1 MTRFSKLLPI
11 AGLATALV
19 IAITACSESD
29 QTSSSSDPAS
39 SSSDQAA
46 PSVAATDSSGFQV
59 PRNAQ
64 GKPDMQGTWDFRT
77 LTPLERPT
85 AMAEKAT
92 FDSKEEEEAY
102 RARAIALNDVDVQRD
117 SMGGKDVE
125 GAYNAWWMDYGT
137 ELNEDKRT
145 SLIIDP
151 PNGRLPDLTPAAL
164 ASLKTN
170 ILRQYPVRDIL
181 SLQMDNLTFRPEGP
195 EAVGLSERC
204 LLSFNAG
211 PPLMPNAYNNNI
223 RIVQTPSHVV
233 IFTEMIHDARIVP
246 MDGSAHLPDELRKWT
261 GDSRGHW
268 DGDTLVVETQNFTD
282 KTPSFQLPLDLNNL
296 ERNGAPGSGKNMKL
310 TERFT
315 LASQSRLIYEYTLDD
330 PTTFTQPFTVAI
342 PMKATEDQIYEYA
355 CHEGNHAMA
364 GMLGGARQLEKEAA
378 TAAQ

>member
-1 MTRFSKLLPI
+1 MTRISKLLPV
-11 AGLATALV
+11 AGLAAALV
-19 IAITACSESD
+19 V
-29 QTSSSSDPAS
+29 SSSAFSTSDNSKQSKFEPA
-39 SSSDQAA
+39 
-46 PSVAATDSSGFQV
+46 
-59 PRNAQ
+59 RNAQ
-64 GKPDMQGTWDFRT
+64 GHPNMQGTWDFRT

-85 AMAEKAT
+85 AMADKAT
-92 FDSKEEEEAY
+92 FDSAEEEEAY
-102 RARAIALNDVDVQRD
+102 RTRAIALNDVDVQRD
-117 SMGGKDVE
+117 SMGDLDVE

-137 ELNEDKRT
+137 ELNEDRRT
-145 SLIIDP
+145 SLIVDP
-151 PNGRLPDLTPAAL
+151 PNGRLPALTPAAL

-170 ILRQYPVRDIL
+170 LIRKQYPVRDIL

-223 RIVQTPSHVV
+223 RIVQTPKHVV

-246 MDGSAHLPDELRKWT
+246 MDGSSHLPGELQKWT

-268 DGDTLVVETQNFTD
+268 DGDTLVVETKNFTD
-282 KTPSFQLPLDLNNL
+282 KTPTYQLPLNLNDL

-315 LASQSRLIYEYTLDD
+315 LASASRLIYEYTLDD
-330 PTTFTQPFTVAI
+330 PTTFAKPFTVAI
-342 PMKATEDQIYEYA
+342 PMKSTEDQIYEYA

-364 GMLGGARQLEKEAA
+364 GMLGGARQMEKETA
-378 TAAQ
+378 TALQ